1 MNIVI
6 TGSTKG
12 IGKAVTDTFAPLASS
27 LFLTARTLTDLQDQQ
42 DELQRSFPDIKI
54 FIFQADFSL
63 KKEVESFGDFVN
75 QHCSN
80 VDILVNN
87 AGFFNPGSLMDE
99 DEGLYE
105 LTMAT
110 NVTSAYAL
118 CRKLVPAMKNVMS
131 GYIFNMCSVASLKAY
146 PNGGSYSISKFA
158 LLGFTKNLRDELIPF
173 KIKVTAVIPGATW
186 TQSWAGSG
194 QKQERLMEVND
205 IAQSMLSAYHLSPT
219 AVVEEI
225 ISRPLEGDL

>member
-12 IGKAVTDTFAPLASS
+12 IGKAITDTFAPFATTI
-27 LFLTARTLTDLQDQQ
+27 FLTARTFSDLQSQQ
-42 DELQRSFPDIKI
+42 VELQELFPSVKI
-54 FIFQADFSL
+54 LIFPADFSI
-63 KKEVESFGDFVN
+63 KKEVASFGDFVN

-80 VDILVNN
+80 VDVLVNN
-87 AGFFNPGSLMDE
+87 AGFFHPGSLMDE
-99 DEGLYE
+99 EEGLYE

-110 NVTSAYAL
+110 NVTSAYVL
-118 CRKLVPAMKNVMS
+118 CRKLIPSMRKAMS
-131 GYIFNMCSVASLKAY
+131 GYIFNICSVASLKAY

-158 LLGFTKNLRDELIPF
+158 LLGFTKNLREECIPF
-173 KIKVTAVIPGATW
+173 RIKVTAVIPGATW

-194 QKQERLMEVND
+194 QKQERLMEVKD
-205 IAQSMLSAYHLSPT
+205 IASSMLSAYQLSPS

-225 ISRPLEGDL
+225 IIRPIEGDL

>member
-12 IGKAVTDTFAPLASS
+12 IGKAVTDTFAHLASS
-27 LFLTARTLTDLQDQQ
+27 VFLTARTLADLHHQR
-42 DELQRSFPDIKI
+42 DELQQSFPALKI
-54 FIFQADFSL
+54 FIFQADFSI
-63 KKEVESFGDFVN
+63 KKEVESFGDFVSQN
-75 QHCSN
+75 CSN

-87 AGFFNPGSLMDE
+87 AGFFHPGSLMDE

-110 NVTSAYAL
+110 NVTSAYVL
-118 CRKLVPAMKNVMS
+118 CRKLVPAMKKAMS
-131 GYIFNMCSVASLKAY
+131 GYIFNICSVASLMAY

-158 LLGFTKNLRDELIPF
+158 LLGFTKNLRVECIPF

-194 QKQERLMEVND
+194 QKQDRLMEVND
-205 IAQSMLSAYHLSPT
+205 VASSMLSAYQLSPS

-225 ISRPLEGDL
+225 ILRPLEGDL